1 MAPRARLPRLAAAL
15 LLAAAARAMSATKKR
30 KQIQKLKELRAS
42 EWAHLAG
49 RREIWRPCPPPGKHP
64 GAS

>member
-42 EWAHLAG
+42 EWAH
-49 RREIWRPCPPPGKHP
+49 RRADKS
-64 GAS
+64 AKKK